1 MTQSLAQRLQI
12 RPKSR
17 GAVINA
23 PSGMLELYDPLP
35 EGVTLSMELSDG
47 LDFVHLF
54 VRNRAELEQFGP
66 AVLAAAQGDKLWWVS
81 YPKRSA
87 KLETDITRDAGWGLV
102 DAAGLRGVRQISIDE
117 VWSALRFRPREAV
130 GK

>member
-1 MTQSLAQRLQI
+1 MVQSLAQRLQI
-12 RPKSR
+12 RPQSR
-17 GAVINA
+17 GALINA
-23 PSGMLELYDPLP
+23 PSGMRELYEPLP
-35 EGVTLSMELSDG
+35 EGVTISTELSCE

-66 AVLAAAQGDKLWWVS
+66 AVLDAVKGDKLLWIS

-87 KLETDITRDAGWGLV
+87 KVETDITRDAGWELV
-102 DAAGLRGVRQISIDE
+102 DAADLRGVRQISIDE